1 MKLVQAVRARPKS
14 KILRVQSDFTTMLL
28 GFRSWGGEKL
38 NDSEEEKKKHINIS
52 VETRATERLQSY
64 SGVNDSRRESRQT
77 P

>member
-1 MKLVQAVRARPKS
+1 MTQKK
-14 KILRVQSDFTTMLL
+14 K
-28 GFRSWGGEKL
+28 
-38 NDSEEEKKKHINIS
+38 KKKHINIS